1 LKIIESK
8 IVKSKIGEFKIAQ
21 TKMTQ
26 TMMPESKIPNDI
38 LRDSVLAHLAAAYF
52 AVGKRLERK
61 TGCSAT
67 RGFILSSLRHEASL
81 NQNQIATR
89 LGFDR
94 TVVHRAIKTML
105 KEGLVSERKAK
116 TGRALLLHLTAKGE
130 KYHQA
135 LIQHRRD
142 ADEKIRQ
149 ALTANERETLTRELK
164 LIAEMEF

>member
-1 LKIIESK
+1 MIVQSKMAESK
-8 IVKSKIGEFKIAQ
+8 IVQSTI
-21 TKMTQ
+21 
-26 TMMPESKIPNDI
+26 PESKIPDEI
-38 LRDSVLAHLAAAYF
+38 LKDSVLAQLAAAYF

-67 RGFILSSLRHEASL
+67 RGFILSSLRRESAL

-105 KEGLVSERKAK
+105 KEGLLLERKAK
-116 TGRALLLHLTAKGE
+116 TGRALPLHLTAKGE

-135 LIQHRRD
+135 LIQQRRD
-142 ADEKIRQ
+142 ADEKIRH
-149 ALTANERETLTRELK
+149 ALTANERETLTRQLTI
-164 LIAEMEF
+164 IAEMEF